1 MTVCAAQVNWHYNQD
16 SGISIPT
23 ALRSELAPQICQE
36 RRANEVYRP
45 LHSRTSI
52 PYENP
57 VLEQASSRHAFRL
70 SACSAAS
77 GCEDESRMSTKQSV
91 PENMSVKQSGSKDME
106 GSQEDTP
113 GNSAEES
120 HSGDARSRNMRSFI
134 PRHSNVTVVCPSPA
148 NNCQVPHDGFIQRV
162 NLSPRFSDASR
173 RQRDSIQSSPFQV
186 SQDTVLDAPS
196 LGFPRGEA
204 LDTIFAAFAGAPAL
218 RKETEVSRSQQR
230 YERLQQIRERRAET
244 PSSSPQSPDPHQRG
258 VSPDGQETRHEKQ
271 PSPSKTPDPI
281 RSRNSREVTNAAA
294 REQRYS
300 EQVAEHER
308 SYGKK
313 PPLPLSARPV
323 EERLAWRTSGEYSSS
338 KTRSEH
344 VARSPS
350 KNRTDDAERSTSKRN
365 PSIRSPSPSNM
376 SGRES
381 PFDMDS
387 PDLRSYSKYRA
398 TDADDTWHH
407 LLEIPDSP
415 SYSPRANKGQ
425 PNTAIGMESAK
436 PASLSDKAWKLPRQ
450 VSAASGT
457 SVSPSEDMLNAWLQQ
472 GGLGLDDS
480 PRHQDLRQ
488 SDEAG
493 DDNVLPSGL
502 SGGRASPLSIGTSG
516 GRTIPS
522 SNEAGGWTRSV
533 FDESAGERAHTA
545 KAASLRPSGVGRG
558 PQMRLTGILQ
568 ASPIRCS
575 TNRCKRFAL

>member
-1 MTVCAAQVNWHYNQD
+1 
-16 SGISIPT
+16 
-23 ALRSELAPQICQE
+23 
-36 RRANEVYRP
+36 
-45 LHSRTSI
+45 
-52 PYENP
+52 
-57 VLEQASSRHAFRL
+57 
-70 SACSAAS
+70 
-77 GCEDESRMSTKQSV
+77 
-91 PENMSVKQSGSKDME
+91 
-106 GSQEDTP
+106 
-113 GNSAEES
+113 
-120 HSGDARSRNMRSFI
+120 
-134 PRHSNVTVVCPSPA
+134 VCPSPA
-148 NNCQVPHDGFIQRV
+148 NICQVPHDGFIQRV
-162 NLSPRFSDASR
+162 NLNPRFSDASR

-230 YERLQQIRERRAET
+230 HERLQQIRERRAET
-244 PSSSPQSPDPHQRG
+244 PSSSPQSPDQHQRG

-281 RSRNSREVTNAAA
+281 RSRSSREVTNAAA

-313 PPLPLSARPV
+313 PPLPLSARQV
-323 EERLAWRTSGEYSSS
+323 EERLAWRTSGDTEKSSS
-338 KTRSEH
+338 KTRAEH
-344 VARSPS
+344 VAHSPS
-350 KNRTDDAERSTSKRN
+350 KNRTDDAERSPFNRN

-407 LLEIPDSP
+407 LLEIPDSL
-415 SYSPRANKGQ
+415 SYSPRFNNGQ
-425 PNTAIGMESAK
+425 PNTAIGMESAR
-436 PASLSDKAWKLPRQ
+436 PQSLADQAWKLPRQ
-450 VSAASGT
+450 VSAA
-457 SVSPSEDMLNAWLQQ
+457 SPSEDMLNAWLQQ

-493 DDNVLPSGL
+493 DDNVF

-545 KAASLRPSGVGRG
+545 KAASRRPSGVGRG